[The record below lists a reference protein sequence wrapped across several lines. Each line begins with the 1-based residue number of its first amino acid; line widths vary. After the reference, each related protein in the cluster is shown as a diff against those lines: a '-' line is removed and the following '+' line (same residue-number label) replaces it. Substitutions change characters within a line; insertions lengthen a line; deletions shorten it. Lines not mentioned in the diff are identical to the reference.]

1 MDAHYSGFLFAII
14 KNGMVSFHN
23 MTLSKH
29 DLIFITGNEPDDG
42 RSPG

>member
-1 MDAHYSGFLFAII
+1 MEWI
-14 KNGMVSFHN
+14 SFHN

-42 RSPG
+42 YGPG